1 MLLWVAL
8 ECTPYRRF
16 VVDLYLSDAKNLW
29 TVEVPKILNFLYGNA
44 KGKLTSKDFFSFK
57 QSHTLSKRN
66 NTRHTHTQDYWY
78 FVQVTTKPKNNKTIS
93 TQSVSS
99 IRYGRW
105 LFSQMIIIVSSI
117 LMIGYILPIY
127 LFDFI
132 INRKFDYILHHLIQK
147 YSI

>member
-1 MLLWVAL
+1 MLLWAAL

-66 NTRHTHTQDYWY
+66 YTSHTRLLIFCPSH
-78 FVQVTTKPKNNKTIS
+78 NKT
-93 TQSVSS
+93 
-99 IRYGRW
+99 
-105 LFSQMIIIVSSI
+105 
-117 LMIGYILPIY
+117 
-127 LFDFI
+127 
-132 INRKFDYILHHLIQK
+132 QK
-147 YSI
+147 